1 MSSFKKLIK
10 EILDRISYIF
20 EMEKLLKDSSKFREV
35 AFKHKH
41 KVNKE
46 VRHLTN
52 IQSNIKYFLDD
63 LLENNYLSKEDSNF
77 SRPCGSKPRVL

>member
-10 EILDRISYIF
+10 EILDRISYVF

-35 AFKHKH
+35 AFKH